1 LKLTT
6 QAYREQ
12 GPLPE
17 QQENEEKIVD
27 NPDMF
32 TYEDEFVVPELPSDA
47 RNLTVDMLLGDQKKK
62 PRQLHMPFLL
72 EMTHLMMNRRK
83 LSSVI

>member
-1 LKLTT
+1 MKLTT

-17 QQENEEKIVD
+17 QQENDEKIVG

-32 TYEDEFVVPELPSDA
+32 THEDKFVVPDLPSDA
-47 RNLTVDMLLGDQKKK
+47 RNLTVYMLLGDQKKK
-62 PRQLHMPFLL
+62 ACHLHMLFLL
-72 EMTHLMMNRRK
+72 EMTHLMMNRRN
-83 LSSVI
+83 LAQ